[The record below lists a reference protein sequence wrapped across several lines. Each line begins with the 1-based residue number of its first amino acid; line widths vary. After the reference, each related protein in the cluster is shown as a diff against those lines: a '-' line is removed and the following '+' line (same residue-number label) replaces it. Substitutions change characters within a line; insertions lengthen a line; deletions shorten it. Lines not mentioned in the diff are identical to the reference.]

1 MTDKEERLFQELKGY
16 AEENDLNLEGFIPAR
31 CPIYVLNLS
40 YFSKDNDPF
49 YPIDRA
55 IINILDR
62 NPNTIGIPYIAWL
75 LGFEKEIVES
85 RINHHLIP
93 EGFLMYGGR
102 GEYVITDA
110 GARKYMTQN
119 GERPDVQVTGSV
131 MVDGTTLEVLPQRF
145 YNVNNVLRY
154 YRHGKTAIPHVPI
167 MGTDDPVLLKAVKRI
182 EKLIRIT
189 HFSYGLEENAHNLEI
204 LSYDE
209 RIIEDAVIVFL
220 SNEQRKLSKILYFCG
235 KETNLNALTDV
246 VGRYYFYIDENG
258 VLHNNGGIARED
270 SKDVILHNSNDN
282 FALTIIKRYELQKP
296 LAKTEITQNY
306 IHNKGC
312 HYYLQLDKKL
322 LTCSKRKRQVLADAR
337 QGYIA
342 IRPAY
347 PENGVFIISTEPDKQ
362 ISFLID
368 FEDKL
373 KAWKD
378 EYGQVNI
385 DFIREMTKD
394 KTFNWRKIL
403 CEIDRFDDL
412 ESIDR
417 KQFFKFE

>member
-16 AEENDLNLEGFIPAR
+16 AEEKGFNLEGFIPAR

-40 YFSKDNDPF
+40 YFSKDKDPF

-55 IINILDR
+55 IVNILHS
-62 NPNTIGIPYIAWL
+62 NPNTRGIPYIAWL

-85 RINHHLIP
+85 RINYHLIP
-93 EGFLMYGGR
+93 EGFIMYGGH
-102 GEYVITDA
+102 GEFVTTDA
-110 GARKYMTQN
+110 GTRKYLNQS

-131 MVDGTTLEVLPQRF
+131 MVDGTTLELLPQSF

-167 MGTDDPVLLKAVKRI
+167 MGTNDPVLLNAVKRI
-182 EKLIRIT
+182 EKLIKIT
-189 HFSYGLEENAHNLEI
+189 HFSYGLEENAHNLEV

-209 RIIEDAVIVFL
+209 RVIEDAVIVFL
-220 SNEQRKLSKILYFCG
+220 SNEQGKLFKHLYFYG
-235 KETNLNALTDV
+235 KETELAALKDV
-246 VGRYYFYIDENG
+246 VGRYYFYIDEKG

-270 SKDVILHNSNDN
+270 SKEVILHNSKDN
-282 FALTIIKRYELQKP
+282 LPLTIINRYELHKSFG
-296 LAKTEITQNY
+296 KTEFLGNY
-306 IHNKGC
+306 INNKGC
-312 HYYLQLDKKL
+312 HFYLRLDKRL
-322 LTCSKRKRQVLADAR
+322 LTSSKIKRQVLADAR
-337 QGYIA
+337 QGHIA

-347 PENGVFIISTEPDKQ
+347 PENGVFIVTTEPDKQ
-362 ISFLID
+362 ILFLID

-373 KAWKD
+373 KVWKD
-378 EYGQVNI
+378 EYGEVNI

-394 KTFNWRKIL
+394 KSFNWRKIL

-412 ESIDR
+412 ENIDR

>member
-1 MTDKEERLFQELKGY
+1 MTDKEERLFQELKEY
-16 AEENDLNLEGFIPAR
+16 AEDKGLNLEGFIPAR

-55 IINILDR
+55 IINILDC
-62 NPNTIGIPYIAWL
+62 NPNTRGIPYISWL

-102 GEYVITDA
+102 GEFVITDA
-110 GARKYMTQN
+110 GTRKYMTQN

-131 MVDGTTLEVLPQRF
+131 MVDGTTLGLLPQRF
-145 YNVNNVLRY
+145 YNTNNVLRY
-154 YRHGKTAIPHVPI
+154 YRQGKTAIPHVPI
-167 MGTDDPVLLKAVKRI
+167 MGSDDPVLVNAVKKI

-189 HFSYGLEENAHNLEI
+189 HFSYGLEEHAHNLEI

-209 RIIEDAVIVFL
+209 RVIEDAVIVFL
-220 SNEQRKLSKILYFCG
+220 TNKQGKLFKILYFCG
-235 KETNLNALTDV
+235 KETKLDALTDV
-246 VGRYYFYIDENG
+246 VGRYYFFIDEKG
-258 VLHNNGGIARED
+258 DLHNNGGITREEAND
-270 SKDVILHNSNDN
+270 ILLHNSIEN
-282 FALTIIKRYELQKP
+282 FAQAIINRYELQMSF
-296 LAKTEITQNY
+296 AKIEIIQNY
-306 IHNKGC
+306 LNNSGC
-312 HYYLQLDKKL
+312 HFSLQLDKRL
-322 LTCSKRKRQVLADAR
+322 LTSSNRKRQILADAR
-337 QGYIA
+337 QGYFA
-342 IRPAY
+342 MRPGY
-347 PENGVFIISTEPDKQ
+347 QENGVFIVSTEPDKQ
-362 ISFLID
+362 IRFLID
-368 FEDKL
+368 FEEKL
-373 KAWKD
+373 KMWKN
-378 EYGQVNI
+378 EYGQANM